1 MNFIPYLNFFSRLIL
16 FIVAV
21 YKATKTREKGWVI
34 LSISFFI
41 SIMDIENYILR
52 PLGITI
58 NPNIYPIV
66 SKIPNFYIG
75 ILTLGAAF
83 TLKHGSIKP
92 KHILIVGMT
101 LIISYIWIFAMA
113 IGVFHGNFTLASLCP
128 SWILGGSLLYLSF
141 VLCEYVIEKKS
152 LQILFP
158 LGLCGVG
165 ALNLTYP
172 FTRGIEWFYP
182 LAFFSAAIF
191 RVMAAIGALKMII
204 FSPKVPER
212 RTVKTLEPGAYWTED
227 ERKALEIAS
236 KMNTVMITR
245 RYPAKNNGNTLIY
258 WITKVKE
265 GKVKENTYAIS
276 PTKIDILTDLIA
288 RAFKVG
294 YNLLYID
301 AVEFLILENGFKATA
316 KFLYT
321 VKDIA
326 IGNNG
331 SILLV
336 LNPKVLQENQLKII
350 EREFK
355 KI

>member
-1 MNFIPYLNFFSRLIL
+1 MSIIPYLNFFSRLIL

-21 YKATKTREKGWVI
+21 YKAVRTREKGWTI
-34 LSISFFI
+34 LSIAFLVSV
-41 SIMDIENYILR
+41 MDIENYILK
-52 PLGITI
+52 PLGISI
-58 NPNIYPIV
+58 NPTVYPIV

-83 TLKHGSIKP
+83 MLKYGNIKP
-92 KHILIVGMT
+92 KHILIVGTT
-101 LIISYIWIFAMA
+101 LMVSYVWIFAMA
-113 IGVFHGNFTLASLCP
+113 IGIFKGNFTLRSIVP
-128 SWILGGSLLYLSF
+128 SFILGGSTLYLAI
-141 VLCEYVIEKKS
+141 VLWEYVVEKRS

-158 LGLCGVG
+158 LGLAGVG
-165 ALNLTYP
+165 LLNLTYP
-172 FTRGIEWFYP
+172 FTREINWFYP
-182 LAFFSAAIF
+182 LAFFGAAIF
-191 RVMAAIGALKMII
+191 RLMAAIGALKMII
-204 FSPKVPER
+204 FSPKVPEKR
-212 RTVKTLEPGAYWTED
+212 SIQALKPGAYWTED
-227 ERKALEIAS
+227 EARALEIAR

-245 RYPAKNNGNTLIY
+245 RYPVKNNGNALVY

-265 GKVKENTYAIS
+265 GEIKENVYAIS

-288 RAFKVG
+288 RAFRLG

-331 SILLV
+331 SVILV

-350 EREFK
+350 EREFQK
-355 KI
+355 L